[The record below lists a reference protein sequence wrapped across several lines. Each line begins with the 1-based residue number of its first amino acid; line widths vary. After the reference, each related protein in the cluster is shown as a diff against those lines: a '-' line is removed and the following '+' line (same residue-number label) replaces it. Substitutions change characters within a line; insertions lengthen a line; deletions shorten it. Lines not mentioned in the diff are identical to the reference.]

1 MRKKYYGLPVITLC
15 LISMLLGSC
24 KDEWDNH
31 YYPEINGKSSMR
43 LYDYIESRPDLSIFA
58 QMLKMKGYDTTLN
71 RAQTYTVWAPL
82 NSSLSGV
89 NLSDTLAVRRIVQN
103 HITQFSIPTASIRDE
118 KLTMLDSK
126 LLTFTNSGSDFTL
139 EGKSIVEPDKAMANG
154 IVHVVGDY
162 VPYKLNTWE
171 YMNETAGLDSVRNYI
186 KSLSRKVYNATA
198 SFNSDGVFVD
208 SVFTDYN
215 PVFTY
220 LCKMKSEDSTYTSVF
235 PDNTAWSD
243 AYSRIFPF
251 YRTLPASGGV
261 ATQVAFTKS
270 ALIQD
275 LFFSGKFTVPV
286 AKDTLVSTW
295 ENKLSNGNAILGGNE
310 MSVLSNGLAYKTSL
324 LKHKATES
332 WYKEIRIEAESIFG
346 IDSLKSNY
354 AMSPTSSIGTKMSV
368 SNNYYLTAIPTTES
382 SISKLFLKFPI
393 PNTLSAK
400 YNIYCVFVPTAIV
413 DTTDLRPYK
422 ANFYITYKDNTGK
435 TIKDSKLTVTKNT
448 TDPRVPTKLLVAQN
462 FQFPFSNIVSSSAS
476 SVAEKTSVFLKVENA
491 AGTTASEKKNF
502 NRTIRIDCIILEPVQ

>member
-1 MRKKYYGLPVITLC
+1 MRKRYYGLPVITLC
-15 LISMLLGSC
+15 LITMLLGSC

-31 YYPEINGKSSMR
+31 YYPEINGKSSMS
-43 LYDYIESRPDLSIFA
+43 LYNYIESRPDLSIFT

-71 RAQTYTVWAPL
+71 SAQTYTVWAPL

-89 NLSDTLAVRRIVQN
+89 NLSDTLTVRRIVQN
-103 HITQFSIPTASIRDE
+103 HITQFSIPTASISPD
-118 KLTMLDSK
+118 KLTMLDRK
-126 LLTFTNSGSDFTL
+126 LLTFANNGSDFTL

-154 IVHVVGDY
+154 ILHVVDSF

-186 KSLSRKVYNATA
+186 KSLSRKVYNPTA

-208 SVFTDYN
+208 SVKTDYN
-215 PVFTY
+215 PVFAY
-220 LCKMKSEDSTYTSVF
+220 LCKMESEDSTYTSVF

-243 AYSRIFPF
+243 AYSRIYPF

-261 ATQVAFTKS
+261 ATQVAFAKS

-275 LFFSGKFTVPV
+275 LFFTGKFTVPV

-295 ENKLSNGNAILGGNE
+295 GNKLSNGNDILGGNE

-324 LKHKATES
+324 LKHQATES
-332 WYKEIRIEAESIFG
+332 WYKEIRVEAESIFG
-346 IDSLKSNY
+346 TDSLKSNY

-368 SNNYYLTAIPTTES
+368 SNNYYLKATPTTSS

-400 YNIYCVFVPTAIV
+400 YNIYCKFIPTSIV
-413 DTTDLRPYK
+413 DTTVKIPYK
-422 ANFYITYKDNTGK
+422 VNFYITYRDNNGK
-435 TIKDSKLTVTKNT
+435 LVKDSKLSVNNV
-448 TDPRVPTKLLVAQN
+448 TDPTKPTKMLVVKN
-462 FQFPFSNIVSSSAS
+462 FQFPFSNIVSSSDNSAM
-476 SVAEKTSVFLKVENA
+476 EKISVFLKVENA
-491 AGTTASEKKNF
+491 ATPTEDTKKTYS
-502 NRTIRIDCIILEPVQ
+502 RTLLIDCIILEPVQ